1 MMRGGDRNRGR
12 KLEAAAKAR
21 VVVLLVMSGRARNIN
36 RGWSQG
42 H

>member
-1 MMRGGDRNRGR
+1 MMRGDRYSSR
-12 KLEAAAKAR
+12 KLEEAAKAR